1 MMKIAIVGAGAMGCL
16 FGLAL
21 REAGAEVVL
30 CDVWQEHVDAINK
43 NGLHMVR
50 QGFSEYIKIPAV
62 TDVRTIGEPDVV
74 IIFTK
79 SIHTEAA
86 VKQALEIMGPKTPV
100 ATFQNGLGNIAVIER
115 YVGAGRVI
123 AGITNWPSELFEP
136 GAIRVEGTGFI
147 KLGFA
152 AGAEA
157 ADETVEVGSE
167 LCRLL
172 NDMNCE
178 MSDDIMKEVW
188 EKLAFN
194 NAMNLITS
202 LTKQRDGDMSG
213 SPYGFEL
220 CTLVA
225 REVCDVAAAEGVGA
239 DYDAV
244 LRTIERVADPT
255 GPINHITS
263 MLQDVLKMKQT
274 EVDAICGAVIQK
286 ASIHGINTPHLKTL
300 FNMIKVVEENYETQV
315 LSL

>member
-1 MMKIAIVGAGAMGCL
+1 MKIAVIGAGAMGCL

-21 REAGAEVVL
+21 KEAGAEVVL
-30 CDVWQEHVDAINK
+30 CDVWREHVDAINK
-43 NGLHMVR
+43 NGLHAVR
-50 QGFSEYIKIPAV
+50 QGVSEYIKIPAV
-62 TDVRTIGEPDVV
+62 TDIKAVGTPDVV

-79 SIHTEAA
+79 SIHTESA
-86 VKQALEIMGPKTPV
+86 VKEAFEIMGPETPV

-115 YVGAGRVI
+115 YVGTGRII

-136 GAIRVEGTGFI
+136 GAIRVENTGFI
-147 KLGFA
+147 KLGVA
-152 AGAEA
+152 AGAGAEI
-157 ADETVEVGSE
+157 SRE

-172 NDMNCE
+172 EAMNCE
-178 MSDDIMKEVW
+178 ISDDIMKEIW

-225 REVCDVAAAEGVGA
+225 REVCDVAEAEGVNA
-239 DYDAV
+239 DYNSVMRA
-244 LRTIERVADPT
+244 IKRVADPR
-255 GPINHITS
+255 GPVNHITS
-263 MLQDVLKMKQT
+263 MLQDVLRMKPT

-286 ASIHGINTPHLKTL
+286 AAVHGISTPHLKTL
-300 FNMIKVVEENYETQV
+300 FNMVKVVEENYKTQV
-315 LSL
+315 LRL

>member
-1 MMKIAIVGAGAMGCL
+1 MKIAVIGAGAMGCL

-21 REAGAEVVL
+21 KEAGAEVVL
-30 CDVWQEHVDAINK
+30 CDVWREHVDAINK
-43 NGLHMVR
+43 NGLHAVR
-50 QGFSEYIKIPAV
+50 QGVSEYIKIPAV
-62 TDVRTIGEPDVV
+62 TDIKAVGTPDVV

-79 SIHTEAA
+79 SIHTESA
-86 VKQALEIMGPKTPV
+86 VKEAFEIMGPETPV

-115 YVGAGRVI
+115 YVGTGRII

-147 KLGFA
+147 KLGLA
-152 AGAEA
+152 AVTGAE
-157 ADETVEVGSE
+157 VSRE

-172 NDMNCE
+172 KTVNCE
-178 MSDDIMKEVW
+178 ISDDIMKEIW

-225 REVCDVAAAEGVGA
+225 REVCDVAEAEGVNA
-239 DYDAV
+239 DYNSV
-244 LRTIERVADPT
+244 LRTIERVADPL

-263 MLQDVLKMKQT
+263 MLQDVLRMKPT

-286 ASIHGINTPHLKTL
+286 AAKHGINTPHLKTL
-300 FNMIKVVEENYETQV
+300 FNMVKVVEENYKTQV
-315 LSL
+315 LRL